1 MGKVEKEYEN
11 LINEESTYP
20 KGTILL
26 EENTRAVLYAQLLAV
41 RNYLMNIIE
50 KFPVTI
56 VLHPIGVNNRKRIV
70 EDKLDEVEKILEVL
84 SKRKV
89 FFKN

>member
-11 LINEESTYP
+11 LIKEESTYP

-26 EENTRAVLYAQLLAV
+26 KENTRLEILNELTSI
-41 RNYLMNIIE
+41 RKYLIDCIE

-56 VLHPIGVNNRKRIV
+56 NLHPIGINNRKKNLEEKI
-70 EDKLDEVEKILEVL
+70 EEVEKILDVFR
-84 SKRKV
+84 KKKV
-89 FFKN
+89 FLK

>member
-11 LINEESTYP
+11 LIQDESTYP

-26 EENTRAVLYAQLLAV
+26 EENTRIEILNQLISV
-41 RNYLMNIIE
+41 KEYLMKIIE

-56 VLHPIGVNNRKRIV
+56 NLHAIGINNKKRIV
-70 EDKLDEVEKILEVL
+70 ENKLDEVDKILAIFR
-84 SKRKV
+84 KKKV
-89 FFKN
+89 FMK